1 LELFEAIYNRQSI
14 GKLKPDEVPR
24 AVIEKLLLAA
34 VQAPNHHNVRPWRFF
49 VITGAGR
56 IRLGEVLKQSL
67 LQRVPEAT
75 PGALQK
81 ESERLLRAP
90 VVIAVAVD
98 HPIDSR
104 VDEIENISAAAAAV
118 QNLLLAATAVGL
130 ATKWRTGQPST
141 DPLVKEALGLSTDQ
155 HLIAFIYLG
164 YPEAIPAEKSRPS
177 YEDRTVW
184 IEK

>member
-34 VQAPNHHNVRPWRFF
+34 VQAPNHHKVRPWRFF
-49 VITGAGR
+49 VITGEGR
-56 IRLGEVLKQSL
+56 TRLGEVLKQSL

-98 HPIDSR
+98 HP
-104 VDEIENISAAAAAV
+104 
-118 QNLLLAATAVGL
+118 
-130 ATKWRTGQPST
+130 
-141 DPLVKEALGLSTDQ
+141 
-155 HLIAFIYLG
+155 
-164 YPEAIPAEKSRPS
+164 
-177 YEDRTVW
+177 DRFSC
-184 IEK
+184 

>member
-1 LELFEAIYNRQSI
+1 LRNCFWLLF
-14 GKLKPDEVPR
+14 KPQIITTCAPGVFLSSP
-24 AVIEKLLLAA
+24 EKAE
-34 VQAPNHHNVRPWRFF
+34 H
-49 VITGAGR
+49 
-56 IRLGEVLKQSL
+56 RLGEVLKQSL
-67 LQRVPEAT
+67 FQRVPEAT
-75 PGALQK
+75 SGALQK

-164 YPEAIPAEKSRPS
+164 YPEAIPPEKVPPLL
-177 YEDRTVW
+177 
-184 IEK
+184 